1 MMNRFGFLWGLKYS
15 GLVVVV
21 ALLGCTTFAGCG
33 PSSEAYAAAVGRAEY
48 LEDENDRLKAEVEEL
63 RAALEEANEQIRMA
77 QEQIDYVR
85 SASDDD
91 CRTLQDASM
100 YLDDVDEIPE
110 P

>member
-1 MMNRFGFLWGLKYS
+1 MNRFGFLWGLTCS
-15 GLVVVV
+15 DLIFA
-21 ALLGCTTFAGCG
+21 ALLVCAIFAGCG
-33 PSSEAYAAAVGRAEY
+33 PASEAPVAAVGRAES

-63 RAALEEANEQIRMA
+63 RAALEEANEQIRVA

-85 SASDDD
+85 SASEDD

-100 YLDDVDEIPE
+100 DLDDVDEIPE